1 MPRRKDIYMIIGIM
15 GAMPD
20 EVDQLCAKLE
30 NVTVEPYGGVEYH
43 RGTLAGKQVVVC
55 CAGMGKANAAA
66 TTQVLIT
73 RYGAEKII
81 FSGIAGN
88 MTSKIGI
95 GDVVIGKT
103 VLYHDAQL
111 DMICQNPPYLKEYAG
126 DPALIAAAEKACA
139 EAGVKALTG
148 KIATGDLFVGDS
160 ETKAAIEAKCA
171 PDCVEMEGAAVSQIA
186 AKNDVPCVILRAMS
200 DNADED
206 GHEVLVVKK
215 FSIAEYVA
223 TATRIVTEAHGVF
236 LAIQHR
242 HEDRG
247 GHGGST
253 LSSRSGLYRNCSSFS
268 RFSSS
273 RSCSF
278 CIRRLEPG
286 AASG

>member
-1 MPRRKDIYMIIGIM
+1 MIFGIM

-43 RGTLAGKQVVVC
+43 KGTLAGKQVVVC

-160 ETKAAIEAKCA
+160 DVDILTGHNAGLPAMGALWGFRGRAELTAAGADA
-171 PDCVEMEGAAVSQIA
+171 LAAVPE
-186 AKNDVPCVILRAMS
+186 DILR
-200 DNADED
+200 
-206 GHEVLVVKK
+206 
-215 FSIAEYVA
+215 YVQ
-223 TATRIVTEAHGVF
+223 E
-236 LAIQHR
+236 Q
-242 HEDRG
+242 
-247 GHGGST
+247 
-253 LSSRSGLYRNCSSFS
+253 NK
-268 RFSSS
+268 
-273 RSCSF
+273 
-278 CIRRLEPG
+278 
-286 AASG
+286 

>member
-1 MPRRKDIYMIIGIM
+1 MIFGIM

-30 NVTVEPYGGVEYH
+30 NVTVEPYGGVDYH
-43 RGTLAGKQVVVC
+43 KGTLAGKQVVVC

-73 RYGAEKII
+73 KFGAEKII

-111 DMICQNPPYLKEYAG
+111 DMICQNPPFLKEYTG
-126 DPALIAAAEKACA
+126 DPELIAAAEKAC
-139 EAGVKALTG
+139 
-148 KIATGDLFVGDS
+148 ATGDLFVGDS

-186 AKNDVPCVILRAMS
+186 AKNGVPCVILRAMS

-223 TATRIVTEAHGVF
+223 TATRIVAAMVEA
-236 LAIQHR
+236 L
-242 HEDRG
+242 
-247 GHGGST
+247 
-253 LSSRSGLYRNCSSFS
+253 
-268 RFSSS
+268 
-273 RSCSF
+273 
-278 CIRRLEPG
+278 
-286 AASG
+286 

>member
-1 MPRRKDIYMIIGIM
+1 MIFGIM

-43 RGTLAGKQVVVC
+43 KGTLAGKQVVVC

-73 RYGAEKII
+73 KFGAEKII

-111 DMICQNPPYLKEYAG
+111 DMICQNPPFLKEYTG
-126 DPALIAAAEKACA
+126 DPELIAAAEAACKA
-139 EAGVKALTG
+139 AGVKALTG

-160 ETKAAIEAKCA
+160 ETKN
-171 PDCVEMEGAAVSQIA
+171 G
-186 AKNDVPCVILRAMS
+186 VPCVILRAMS

-223 TATRIVTEAHGVF
+223 TATKIV
-236 LAIQHR
+236 
-242 HEDRG
+242 
-247 GHGGST
+247 
-253 LSSRSGLYRNCSSFS
+253 
-268 RFSSS
+268 
-273 RSCSF
+273 
-278 CIRRLEPG
+278 
-286 AASG
+286 AAMVESL